1 MNQADRPPR
10 FVLSMG
16 FARIRVVRAFALASA
31 VLALSATATQTSAQ
45 SSAQSSTN
53 EEVTTLASRQSSVA
67 TRYERLEELLLR
79 LADMEAS
86 ENPERSAL
94 LRRVA
99 KQSRE
104 RFVLEKLRG
113 AGEMIGDGQL
123 SKAMTDQKSAT
134 GELQSILKLLMSE
147 DRSSRIR
154 DEKKRISELIK
165 QLRLTERNERSVRA
179 RTENGVEMSEVENE
193 QQAIAERAE
202 ELRKELDDESADEE
216 DSANTDAEPSE
227 SDSSQSES
235 QESEKEASDDQPGN
249 KSKMEPGQEKSGEP
263 KAGDKS
269 DSEQPSESGKQNEGG
284 KQDENS
290 DQPPESGGE
299 PKDAS
304 EQGERP
310 DGEQADGEQAD
321 GEKKPSDGEPADEK
335 SGEEGEQAPSGE
347 QPSEEGEPQSGQQSG
362 EKKSGEKQ
370 SGQQQPS
377 SQQQPPKPQSPQEQA
392 EQQLQRA
399 IERMKEAQDKLAQND
414 REEATEQQRQAE
426 EELRRAIDRLEKIL
440 RQLREEEMERE
451 LAKLEARLRKMA
463 AMQSAVLDETVQL
476 AKTPAVQRNR
486 STDLKAG
493 DLAFEEQKITLEADR
508 AMLLLREEGSSV
520 AFPEVVSQL
529 REDTV
534 RVATRLG
541 QSKIDL
547 VTQGLQNDILA
558 GLEEMIAALAK
569 AQRDL
574 EKKKQ
579 QEQQGDGGGQ
589 PSGSG
594 EEPLVQKLAELK
606 LIRTMQTRIQ
616 GSTDRYA
623 RLMDGKQTS
632 AEDVLPLLRDLSQR
646 QDRLYQITRDLVTER
661 NN

>member
-1 MNQADRPPR
+1 MNADCMNQADRHRRIVWPMENGRNR
-10 FVLSMG
+10 FVHAL
-16 FARIRVVRAFALASA
+16 ALASA
-31 VLALSATATQTSAQ
+31 VLVVFITAKPSF
-45 SSAQSSTN
+45 AQSSTGD
-53 EEVTTLASRQSSVA
+53 EVTTLASRQSSVA

-113 AGEMIGDGQL
+113 AGKMIGDGQL

-134 GELQSILKLLMSE
+134 EELQSILKLLMSE

-179 RTENGVEMSEVENE
+179 RTENGVEMSEVEKE
-193 QQAIAERAE
+193 QKAIAERAE
-202 ELRKELDDESADEE
+202 ELRKELEEESDDADG
-216 DSANTDAEPSE
+216 EPSE
-227 SDSSQSES
+227 SDSSEGEAQDSKSEESENQPGDKSEMEAGQEESGEQKSGEESSSDQPSES
-235 QESEKEASDDQPGN
+235 GEQNESGQPKEGEQPKEGGQQDENSQQQPEGDEPKEASDDG
-249 KSKMEPGQEKSGEP
+249 
-263 KAGDKS
+263 
-269 DSEQPSESGKQNEGG
+269 EQP
-284 KQDENS
+284 
-290 DQPPESGGE
+290 
-299 PKDAS
+299 
-304 EQGERP
+304 
-310 DGEQADGEQAD
+310 
-321 GEKKPSDGEPADEK
+321 DGEPAEEK
-335 SGEEGEQAPSGE
+335 SGEEKGEQAPSGE
-347 QPSEEGEPQSGQQSG
+347 QQSEEGQQQSG
-362 EKKSGEKQ
+362 EQKSGEKQ
-370 SGQQQPS
+370 SGEQQSS

-392 EQQLQRA
+392 KEQLERA
-399 IERMKEAQDKLAQND
+399 IERMKEAQDKLAQNE
-414 REEATEQQRQAE
+414 RKEATEQQRQAE

-463 AMQSAVLDETVQL
+463 AMQSAVLDQTVQL
-476 AKTPAVQRNR
+476 AKTPEVQRNR
-486 STDLKAG
+486 ATDLKAG

-520 AFPEVVSQL
+520 AFPEGVSQL

-534 RVATRLG
+534 RVSTRLG

-547 VTQGLQNDILA
+547 VTQGLQSDILA

-623 RLMDGKQTS
+623 SLMDGKETS

-661 NN
+661 NK

>member
-1 MNQADRPPR
+1 MNNDCMNQADRTHR
-10 FVLSMG
+10 FVPTLGSV
-16 FARIRVVRAFALASA
+16 RIWPVCQSA
-31 VLALSATATQTSAQ
+31 CLLGLVATIVALSIPAPPA
-45 SSAQSSTN
+45 SAQSSTGD
-53 EEVTTLASRQSSVA
+53 EVTTLASRQSSVA

-113 AGEMIGDGQL
+113 AGKMIGDGQL

-134 GELQSILKLLMSE
+134 DELQSILKLLMSE

-154 DEKKRISELIK
+154 DEKKRISDLIK

-179 RTENGVEMSEVENE
+179 RTENGVEMSEVEKE
-193 QQAIAERAE
+193 QKAIAERAE
-202 ELRKELDDESADEE
+202 QLRKELEDELPASE
-216 DSANTDAEPSE
+216 AEA
-227 SDSSQSES
+227 SDSES
-235 QESEKEASDDQPGN
+235 QADQEKGAESEPDN
-249 KSKMEPGQEKSGEP
+249 KSVPKPGEQEPGEP
-263 KAGDKS
+263 QPT
-269 DSEQPSESGKQNEGG
+269 EQESGKQEPGT
-284 KQDENS
+284 ESSS
-290 DQPPESGGE
+290 DQPRQSDQPNEGSEKPPETGGE
-299 PKDAS
+299 PQDAS
-304 EQGERP
+304 EQGEQP
-310 DGEQADGEQAD
+310 EGEKGSPEGEPSPEESADEDSEAEKGEQ
-321 GEKKPSDGEPADEK
+321 S
-335 SGEEGEQAPSGE
+335 PSGE
-347 QPSEEGEPQSGQQSG
+347 QPSQDAQKPSG
-362 EKKSGEKQ
+362 EQ
-370 SGQQQPS
+370 PSGQQQSS

-392 EQQLQRA
+392 EEQLQRA

-414 REEATEQQRQAE
+414 RQEATKQQRQAE

-463 AMQSAVLDETVQL
+463 AMQSAVLDQTLQL
-476 AKTPAVQRNR
+476 AKTPEVQRNR
-486 STDLKAG
+486 ATDLKAG

-534 RVATRLG
+534 RVSTRLG

-547 VTQGLQNDILA
+547 VTQGLQTDILA
-558 GLEEMIAALAK
+558 ALEEMIAALAQ

-623 RLMDGKQTS
+623 SLSDDKATS

-661 NN
+661 NK

>member
-1 MNQADRPPR
+1 MNADCMNQADRPRPILWPMKNARTR
-10 FVLSMG
+10 FAHSL
-16 FARIRVVRAFALASA
+16 ALASA
-31 VLALSATATQTSAQ
+31 VLVISVAAKPSF
-45 SSAQSSTN
+45 AQSSTDD
-53 EEVTTLASRQSSVA
+53 EVTTLASRQSSVA

-113 AGEMIGDGQL
+113 AGKMIGDGQL

-134 GELQSILKLLMSE
+134 EELQSILKLLMSE

-179 RTENGVEMSEVENE
+179 RTENGVEMSEVEKE
-193 QQAIAERAE
+193 QKAIAERAE
-202 ELRKELDDESADEE
+202 ELRKELEE
-216 DSANTDAEPSE
+216 E
-227 SDSSQSES
+227 SDDDSGEQSES
-235 QESEKEASDDQPGN
+235 ESSKSEAQESKNEDSENQSGN
-249 KSKMEPGQEKSGEP
+249 KSEMEAGRESGEQNS
-263 KAGDKS
+263 GEES
-269 DSEQPSESGKQNEGG
+269 SEQKENGQPQENEQPKESGQ
-284 KQDENS
+284 QDENS
-290 DQPPESGGE
+290 QQQPEGDE
-299 PKDAS
+299 PKEAS
-304 EQGERP
+304 EN
-310 DGEQADGEQAD
+310 GEQ
-321 GEKKPSDGEPADEK
+321 PDGEPAEEK
-335 SGEEGEQAPSGE
+335 TGEEQEEQGEQTPSGE
-347 QPSEEGEPQSGQQSG
+347 QQSEEGQQQSG
-362 EKKSGEKQ
+362 EQKSGEKQ
-370 SGQQQPS
+370 SGEQQSS

-392 EQQLQRA
+392 KEQLERA
-399 IERMKEAQDKLAQND
+399 IERMKEAQDKLAQNE
-414 REEATEQQRQAE
+414 RKEATEQQRQAE

-463 AMQSAVLDETVQL
+463 AMQSAVLDQTVQL
-476 AKTPAVQRNR
+476 AKTPEVQRNR
-486 STDLKAG
+486 ATDLKAG

-534 RVATRLG
+534 RVSTRLG

-547 VTQGLQNDILA
+547 VTQGLQSDILA

-623 RLMDGKQTS
+623 SLMDGKETS

-661 NN
+661 NK

>member
-1 MNQADRPPR
+1 MLAAV
-10 FVLSMG
+10 FVALGCSFSMSS
-16 FARIRVVRAFALASA
+16 R
-31 VLALSATATQTSAQ
+31 LSAQFSNDDQVA
-45 SSAQSSTN
+45 
-53 EEVTTLASRQSSVA
+53 TLASRQAGVA
-67 TRYERLEELLLR
+67 KRYERLEELLLR
-79 LADMEAS
+79 LADMEAR

-104 RFVLEKLRG
+104 RFVLEKLRD
-113 AGEMIGDGQL
+113 AGSMIDDGQL

-134 GELQSILKLLMSE
+134 KELQSILQLLMSE
-147 DRSSRIR
+147 DRSTRIR

-179 RTENGVEMSEVENE
+179 RTENGVEMSEVEKE
-193 QQAIAERAE
+193 QEAIAKRAE
-202 ELRKELDDESADEE
+202 ELRKELEDENSDGEQSE
-216 DSANTDAEPSE
+216 SGESESQQESSEGQDSKGEPSE
-227 SDSSQSES
+227 KESSKPESSGDQESESSDESMKDPSSNEEGMPNGSESESENESQSSDQQSGEQSESESESSESQSSESQQSES
-235 QESEKEASDDQPGN
+235 QQGESQ
-249 KSKMEPGQEKSGEP
+249 Q
-263 KAGDKS
+263 
-269 DSEQPSESGKQNEGG
+269 SESQ
-284 KQDENS
+284 QS
-290 DQPPESGGE
+290 SQS
-299 PKDAS
+299 
-304 EQGERP
+304 Q
-310 DGEQADGEQAD
+310 
-321 GEKKPSDGEPADEK
+321 
-335 SGEEGEQAPSGE
+335 SGE
-347 QPSEEGEPQSGQQSG
+347 QSQSQPPQTPPSP
-362 EKKSGEKQ
+362 
-370 SGQQQPS
+370 QQQ
-377 SQQQPPKPQSPQEQA
+377 A
-392 EQQLQRA
+392 EEQLQRA
-399 IERMKEAQDKLAQND
+399 IERMKQAQQKLAQNE
-414 REEATEQQRQAE
+414 RQEATEQQRQAE
-426 EELRRAIDRLEKIL
+426 EELRQAIDRLEKIL

-463 AMQSAVLDETVQL
+463 TMQAAVLDQTVQL

-486 STDLKAG
+486 ATDLKAG

-547 VTQGLQNDILA
+547 VTQGIQNDILA
-558 GLEEMIAALAK
+558 ALEEMIAALAK

-623 RLMDGKQTS
+623 SLIEEQESS

-661 NN
+661 NK

>member
-1 MNQADRPPR
+1 MNADCMNQADRHRRIVWPMENGRNR
-10 FVLSMG
+10 FAHAL
-16 FARIRVVRAFALASA
+16 ALASA
-31 VLALSATATQTSAQ
+31 VLVVCITEKPSF
-45 SSAQSSTN
+45 AQSSTGD
-53 EEVTTLASRQSSVA
+53 EVTTLASRQSSVA

-113 AGEMIGDGQL
+113 AGKMIGDGQL

-134 GELQSILKLLMSE
+134 EELQSILKLLMSE

-179 RTENGVEMSEVENE
+179 RTENGVEMSEVEKE
-193 QQAIAERAE
+193 QKAIAERAE
-202 ELRKELDDESADEE
+202 ELRKELEEESDDASGES
-216 DSANTDAEPSE
+216 SE
-227 SDSSQSES
+227 SDSSEGEAQNSKSEESENQPGDKSEMEAGQEESGEQKSGEKSSSDQPSES
-235 QESEKEASDDQPGN
+235 SEQNESGQPKEGEQPKEGGQQDENSQQQPEGDEPKEASDDG
-249 KSKMEPGQEKSGEP
+249 
-263 KAGDKS
+263 
-269 DSEQPSESGKQNEGG
+269 EQP
-284 KQDENS
+284 
-290 DQPPESGGE
+290 
-299 PKDAS
+299 
-304 EQGERP
+304 
-310 DGEQADGEQAD
+310 
-321 GEKKPSDGEPADEK
+321 DGEPAEEK
-335 SGEEGEQAPSGE
+335 SGEEKGEQTPSGE
-347 QPSEEGEPQSGQQSG
+347 QQSEKGQQQSG
-362 EKKSGEKQ
+362 EQKSGEKQ
-370 SGQQQPS
+370 SGEQQSS

-392 EQQLQRA
+392 KEQLERA
-399 IERMKEAQDKLAQND
+399 IERMKEAQDKLAQNE
-414 REEATEQQRQAE
+414 RKEATEQQRQAE

-463 AMQSAVLDETVQL
+463 AMQSAVLDQTVQL
-476 AKTPAVQRNR
+476 AKTPEVQRNR
-486 STDLKAG
+486 ATDLKAG

-534 RVATRLG
+534 RVSTRLG

-547 VTQGLQNDILA
+547 VTQGLQSDILA

-623 RLMDGKQTS
+623 SLMDGKETS

-661 NN
+661 NK

>member
-1 MNQADRPPR
+1 MNADCMNQADRHRRIVWPMENGRNR
-10 FVLSMG
+10 FVHAL
-16 FARIRVVRAFALASA
+16 ALASA
-31 VLALSATATQTSAQ
+31 VLVVCIIAKPSF
-45 SSAQSSTN
+45 AQSSTGD
-53 EEVTTLASRQSSVA
+53 EVTTLASRQSSVA

-113 AGEMIGDGQL
+113 AGKMIGDGQL

-134 GELQSILKLLMSE
+134 EELQSILKLLMSE

-179 RTENGVEMSEVENE
+179 RTENGVEMSEVEKE
-193 QQAIAERAE
+193 QKAIAERAE
-202 ELRKELDDESADEE
+202 ELRKELEEESDDADGES
-216 DSANTDAEPSE
+216 SE
-227 SDSSQSES
+227 SDSSESEAQDSKSEESENQPGDKSEMEAGQEESGEQKSGEESSSDQPSES
-235 QESEKEASDDQPGN
+235 GEQNESGQPKEGEQPKEGGQQDENSQQQPEGDEPKEASDDG
-249 KSKMEPGQEKSGEP
+249 
-263 KAGDKS
+263 
-269 DSEQPSESGKQNEGG
+269 EQP
-284 KQDENS
+284 
-290 DQPPESGGE
+290 
-299 PKDAS
+299 
-304 EQGERP
+304 
-310 DGEQADGEQAD
+310 
-321 GEKKPSDGEPADEK
+321 DGEPAEEK
-335 SGEEGEQAPSGE
+335 SGEEKGEQTPSGE
-347 QPSEEGEPQSGQQSG
+347 QQSEEGQQQSG
-362 EKKSGEKQ
+362 EQKSGEKQ
-370 SGQQQPS
+370 SGEQQSS

-392 EQQLQRA
+392 KEQLERA
-399 IERMKEAQDKLAQND
+399 IERMKEAQDKLAQNE
-414 REEATEQQRQAE
+414 RKEATEQQRQAE

-463 AMQSAVLDETVQL
+463 AMQSAVLDQTVQL
-476 AKTPAVQRNR
+476 AKTPEVQRNR
-486 STDLKAG
+486 ATDLKAG

-534 RVATRLG
+534 RVSTRLG

-547 VTQGLQNDILA
+547 VTQGLQSDILA

-623 RLMDGKQTS
+623 SLMDGKETS

-661 NN
+661 NK

>member
-1 MNQADRPPR
+1 MNADCMNQADRHRRIVWPMENGRNR
-10 FVLSMG
+10 FVHAL
-16 FARIRVVRAFALASA
+16 ALASA
-31 VLALSATATQTSAQ
+31 VLVVCITAKPSF
-45 SSAQSSTN
+45 AQSSTGD
-53 EEVTTLASRQSSVA
+53 EVTTLASRQSSVA

-113 AGEMIGDGQL
+113 AGKMIGDGQL

-134 GELQSILKLLMSE
+134 EELQSILKLLMSE

-179 RTENGVEMSEVENE
+179 RTENGVEMSEVEKE
-193 QQAIAERAE
+193 QKAIAERAE
-202 ELRKELDDESADEE
+202 ELREELEAGSDDADG
-216 DSANTDAEPSE
+216 DSSE
-227 SDSSQSES
+227 SDSSESES
-235 QESEKEASDDQPGN
+235 QESKSEESENQPGD
-249 KSKMEPGQEKSGEP
+249 KSEMEAGQEESGEQKSGEESS
-263 KAGDKS
+263 S
-269 DSEQPSESGKQNEGG
+269 DQPSESGEQNESG
-284 KQDENS
+284 
-290 DQPPESGGE
+290 QPKE
-299 PKDAS
+299 AS
-304 EQGERP
+304 E
-310 DGEQADGEQAD
+310 DGEQ
-321 GEKKPSDGEPADEK
+321 PDGEPAEEK
-335 SGEEGEQAPSGE
+335 SGEEKGEQTPSGE
-347 QPSEEGEPQSGQQSG
+347 QQSEEGQQQSG
-362 EKKSGEKQ
+362 EQKSGEKQ
-370 SGQQQPS
+370 SGEQQS
-377 SQQQPPKPQSPQEQA
+377 FSQQQPPKPQSPQEQA
-392 EQQLQRA
+392 KEQLERA
-399 IERMKEAQDKLAQND
+399 IERMKEAQDKLAQNE
-414 REEATEQQRQAE
+414 RKEATEQQRQAE

-463 AMQSAVLDETVQL
+463 AMQSAVLDQTVQL
-476 AKTPAVQRNR
+476 AKTPEVQRNR
-486 STDLKAG
+486 ATDLKAG

-534 RVATRLG
+534 RVSTRLG

-547 VTQGLQNDILA
+547 VTQGLQSDILA

-574 EKKKQ
+574 EKKKQQEQQEQ

-623 RLMDGKQTS
+623 SLMDGKETS

-661 NN
+661 NK

>member
-1 MNQADRPPR
+1 M
-10 FVLSMG
+10 FVALGCLFSMSS
-16 FARIRVVRAFALASA
+16 RLP
-31 VLALSATATQTSAQ
+31 AQ
-45 SSAQSSTN
+45 SSNDDQVA
-53 EEVTTLASRQSSVA
+53 TLASRQAGVA
-67 TRYERLEELLLR
+67 KRYERLEELLLR
-79 LADMEAS
+79 LADMEAR

-104 RFVLEKLRG
+104 RFVLEKLRD
-113 AGEMIGDGQL
+113 AGSMIEDGQL

-134 GELQSILKLLMSE
+134 KELQSILQLLMSE
-147 DRSSRIR
+147 DRSTRIR

-179 RTENGVEMSEVENE
+179 RTENGVEMSEVQKE
-193 QQAIAERAE
+193 QEAIAERAE
-202 ELRKELDDESADEE
+202 ELRKELEDENSDGEE
-216 DSANTDAEPSE
+216 SESGESESQQESSEGQASKGEPSE
-227 SDSSQSES
+227 KESSKPESSGDQKSESSDESMKDTSSNEEGMPNGSKSESENESQSSDQQSGEQSESESESESSESQSSESQQGESQQSES
-235 QESEKEASDDQPGN
+235 QQ
-249 KSKMEPGQEKSGEP
+249 
-263 KAGDKS
+263 
-269 DSEQPSESGKQNEGG
+269 SESQ
-284 KQDENS
+284 
-290 DQPPESGGE
+290 
-299 PKDAS
+299 
-304 EQGERP
+304 QGESQQS
-310 DGEQADGEQAD
+310 ESQQ
-321 GEKKPSDGEPADEK
+321 S
-335 SGEEGEQAPSGE
+335 SQSQSGE
-347 QPSEEGEPQSGQQSG
+347 QSQSQPPQTPPSP
-362 EKKSGEKQ
+362 
-370 SGQQQPS
+370 QQQ
-377 SQQQPPKPQSPQEQA
+377 A
-392 EQQLQRA
+392 EEQLQRA
-399 IERMKEAQDKLAQND
+399 IERMKQAQQKLAQNE
-414 REEATEQQRQAE
+414 RQEATEQQRQAE
-426 EELRRAIDRLEKIL
+426 EELRQAIDRLEKIL

-463 AMQSAVLDETVQL
+463 TMQAAVLDQTVQL

-486 STDLKAG
+486 ATDLKAG

-547 VTQGLQNDILA
+547 VTQGIQNDILA
-558 GLEEMIAALAK
+558 ALEEMIAALAK

-623 RLMDGKQTS
+623 SLIEEQESS

-661 NN
+661 NK

>member
-1 MNQADRPPR
+1 MNNDCMNQADRTPPTVSTLGR
-10 FVLSMG
+10 VQ
-16 FARIRVVRAFALASA
+16 IRTVCQSACLLVLASTIVVMSIPA
-31 VLALSATATQTSAQ
+31 SRAL
-45 SSAQSSTN
+45 AQSSTGD
-53 EEVTTLASRQSSVA
+53 EVTTLASRQSSVA

-113 AGEMIGDGQL
+113 AGKMIGDGQL

-134 GELQSILKLLMSE
+134 DELQSILKLLMSE

-154 DEKKRISELIK
+154 DEKKRISDLIK

-179 RTENGVEMSEVENE
+179 RTENGVEMSEVEKE
-193 QQAIAERAE
+193 QKAIAERAE
-202 ELRKELDDESADEE
+202 QLRKELEDELPESE
-216 DSANTDAEPSE
+216 AEASE
-227 SDSSQSES
+227 SDSQADQEKGADSES
-235 QESEKEASDDQPGN
+235 DN
-249 KSKMEPGQEKSGEP
+249 KSDPKQGEQKPGEQPPGEP
-263 KAGDKS
+263 
-269 DSEQPSESGKQNEGG
+269 ESGKQEPG
-284 KQDENS
+284 KES
-290 DQPPESGGE
+290 SRDQPSQNSPQNDGSEKPPENGGE

-304 EQGERP
+304 EKGESP
-310 DGEQADGEQAD
+310 ES
-321 GEKKPSDGEPADEK
+321 EKESTEGEPSPAESANK
-335 SGEEGEQAPSGE
+335 ESEGEQSPSGE
-347 QPSEEGEPQSGQQSG
+347 QQSQEAQKPSEEQQSG
-362 EKKSGEKQ
+362 EQQ
-370 SGQQQPS
+370 SGQQQSS
-377 SQQQPPKPQSPQEQA
+377 SQPQPPKPQSPQEQA
-392 EQQLQRA
+392 EEQLQRA
-399 IERMKEAQDKLAQND
+399 IERMKEAQDKLAQDD
-414 REEATEQQRQAE
+414 REEATKQQRQAE

-463 AMQSAVLDETVQL
+463 AMQSAVLDQTLQL
-476 AKTPAVQRNR
+476 AKTPEVQRNR
-486 STDLKAG
+486 ATDLKAG

-534 RVATRLG
+534 RVSTRLG

-547 VTQGLQNDILA
+547 VTQGLQTDILA
-558 GLEEMIAALAK
+558 ALEEMIAALAQ

-623 RLMDGKQTS
+623 SLSDDKATS

-661 NN
+661 NK